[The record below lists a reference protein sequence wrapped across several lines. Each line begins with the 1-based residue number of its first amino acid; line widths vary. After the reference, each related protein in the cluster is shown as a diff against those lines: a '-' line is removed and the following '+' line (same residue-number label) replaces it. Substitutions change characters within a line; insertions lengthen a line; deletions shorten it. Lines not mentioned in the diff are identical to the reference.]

1 MDADRSD
8 LCDAQFGERDN
19 DVLALIGE
27 EGLATFSFDGL
38 KRRLGLHPETLSR
51 ILDRLEEE
59 GIVKK
64 GPSGYEVTSKI
75 SDLLPLPQTSDD
87 GSRKTL
93 LQTFLPSDVPIPG
106 LILSLKGRWFGS
118 LRWLGLSDN
127 GECVTLKWITEDD
140 DIQISAT
147 ISETALTIEAKFL
160 QNRNLNVA
168 LKASHQLL
176 AHISR
181 LCSRSQLLRRV
192 AYFGNSDVYLTPA

>member
-27 EGLATFSFDGL
+27 EDLATFSFDGL

-75 SDLLPLPQTSDD
+75 SDLLPLPQTSND
-87 GSRKTL
+87 GSRMPL
-93 LQTFLPSDVPIPG
+93 LQTFLPSDVSIPC
-106 LILSLKGRWFGS
+106 LISSLKGRWFAS

-140 DIQISAT
+140 GIQISAT

-160 QNRNLNVA
+160 QDRNLNVA

-176 AHISR
+176 AHISG

-192 AYFGNSDVYLTPA
+192 AYFGNSDVYLTAA